1 MPLPTYDNTVNIYT
15 IYQGIFTTFDRL
27 KINEDSMNR
36 IKEVLKDKGISQTW
50 LANKMEKSYNTIN
63 EYARNVRQPSLE
75 DLYRIAEILDI
86 DIKVLIVSN
95 KKKI

>member
-1 MPLPTYDNTVNIYT
+1 
-15 IYQGIFTTFDRL
+15 
-27 KINEDSMNR
+27 MNR
-36 IKEVLKDKGISQTW
+36 IKEVLKDKGISQAW
-50 LANKMEKSYNTIN
+50 LAKQMEKSYNTIN

-75 DLYRIAEILDI
+75 DLYRIAEILDV

>member
-1 MPLPTYDNTVNIYT
+1 
-15 IYQGIFTTFDRL
+15 
-27 KINEDSMNR
+27 MNR
-36 IKEVLKDKGISQTW
+36 IKEVLKEKGISQTW

-75 DLYRIAEILDI
+75 DLYRIAEILDV

>member
-1 MPLPTYDNTVNIYT
+1 
-15 IYQGIFTTFDRL
+15 
-27 KINEDSMNR
+27 MNR

-50 LANKMEKSYNTIN
+50 LANKMDKSYNTIN

-75 DLYRIAEILDI
+75 DLYKIAEILDV

-95 KKKI
+95 KKEI

>member
-1 MPLPTYDNTVNIYT
+1 
-15 IYQGIFTTFDRL
+15 
-27 KINEDSMNR
+27 MNR

-63 EYARNVRQPSLE
+63 EYARTVRQPSLE
-75 DLYRIAEILDI
+75 DFYRIAEILDV